1 MTQLLHAHILGPT
14 APNPLQGIRVD
25 EIVDEYERRDLV
37 GLDDQRLVDSA
48 AAIIGVP
55 RDEVVGDRYSFVLH
69 APLELLAR
77 AALLPYVAPDAREGA
92 RLAHR
97 GAGRG
102 IRSQRAGRRPIRRM
116 PTSTRSPTP
125 R

>member
-37 GLDDQRLVDSA
+37 ALDDQRLVDSA
-48 AAIIGVP
+48 ATIIGVP

-77 AALLPYVAPDAREGA
+77 AALLPYVAPDAPREPGCA
-92 RLAHR
+92 SWRWRRDTKPVGRPRL
-97 GAGRG
+97 
-102 IRSQRAGRRPIRRM
+102 IRPM

>member
-1 MTQLLHAHILGPT
+1 MTELLHAHILGPT
-14 APNPLQGIRVD
+14 APNPLQGIRVGD
-25 EIVDEYERRDLV
+25 IADEYERRDLV

-77 AALLPYVAPDAREGA
+77 AALLPYVAPDAA
-92 RLAHR
+92 RVPACASWR
-97 GAGRG
+97 WPRDTKPVGR
-102 IRSQRAGRRPIRRM
+102 PP
-116 PTSTRSPTP
+116 PTLPPRISTRSPTP